1 MVMEGDLIIYKIG
14 FSWLADMV
22 AWDGVLIYEG
32 LMTEDDRFI
41 G

>member
-22 AWDGVLIYEG
+22 VREGVR
-32 LMTEDDRFI
+32 MD
-41 G
+41 